1 MMQDSTI
8 LNPVEQQDVRNIKI
22 ENFRP
27 NIVVSKDP
35 ESCKILDNPHME
47 DGWKYLTFPAKV
59 SSKPSRC
66 VISLAVEGPC
76 SRCSMVNVNG
86 QSGVMDCRVFDA
98 LKDYRKQGSSVY
110 FGQFLSFHSTKPVQP
125 DIEGDDITDCMTK
138 DYAHC
143 ISVGDRWFVNE

>member
-1 MMQDSTI
+1 MKDSHI
-8 LNPVEQQDVRNIKI
+8 LDPVEQQDVRNIKI

-47 DGWKYLTFPAKV
+47 DGWKYLTFPVKD
-59 SSKPSRC
+59 SSKASRC
-66 VISLAVEGPC
+66 FISLAVEGPC

-110 FGQFLSFHSTKPVQP
+110 FGQFLSFHLTKPVQP

-138 DYAHC
+138 DYVHC